1 MPEATRGHT
10 SSHLVVDV
18 HVRPG
23 SGSTLARDVREG
35 LSRRPKS
42 LPPKHFY
49 DERGSRLFDRI
60 CETPEYYP
68 TRTERA
74 LLEEIAD
81 ELLQRMGGEGDAGP
95 LGLVE
100 LGSGAARKTRS
111 LLEAARRL
119 RLDCTYVPF
128 DVSEEMLRA
137 AASRLQA
144 DYPWLPIHGVV
155 GDYDRHLDRIP
166 VFDRRL
172 FVFLGGTIGNFGDA
186 EARRFLG
193 SIASIM
199 GPDDRLLMG
208 TDLVKS
214 TARLNAAYND
224 AQGLT
229 AEFNKNVLRVINREL
244 QADFHL
250 DRFEHLAFFHEEHSR
265 IEMHLRS
272 LGPQTVR
279 IEALDIEV
287 DFEDGETIHTEI
299 SRKFTRRTV
308 ESLYAASSLTM
319 ESWHTPAD
327 ESFALSVAR
336 RSQPPSK

>member
-1 MPEATRGHT
+1 MRVTNTKAEPALTVE
-10 SSHLVVDV
+10 V

-23 SGSTLARDVREG
+23 DGSTLAADVRAG
-35 LSRRPKS
+35 LHDTPKT

-74 LLEEIAD
+74 LLEGNAD
-81 ELLQRMGGEGDAGP
+81 RLVGEMLAGARGEP
-95 LGLVE
+95 VALVE
-100 LGSGAARKTRS
+100 LGSGAARKTRC

-119 RLDCTYVPF
+119 RSPCTYVPF

-137 AASRLQA
+137 SAARLRA
-144 DYPWLPIHGVV
+144 ECPWLPIHGVV

-166 VFDRRL
+166 AFRRRL
-172 FVFLGGTIGNFGDA
+172 FVFLGGTIGNFDDDQ
-186 EARRFLG
+186 ARAFL
-193 SIASIM
+193 SRIASIM
-199 GPDDRLLMG
+199 GPDDRLLLG
-208 TDLVKS
+208 TDLVKD

-244 QADFHL
+244 RADFRL
-250 DRFEHLAFFHEEHSR
+250 DRFEHLAFFAEDRSR
-265 IEMHLRS
+265 IEMHLRANAAHE
-272 LGPQTVR
+272 VR
-279 IEALDIEV
+279 IDALDLDVAFAE
-287 DFEDGETIHTEI
+287 GETIRTEI

-308 ESLYAASSLTM
+308 ERLYASASLAM
-319 ESWHTPAD
+319 ESWHAPDDGA
-327 ESFALSVAR
+327 FAISVAR
-336 RSQPPSK
+336 RSARG